1 MCLNVATPPL
11 QHPLN
16 SWEWRHRNRCPWR
29 CRGTNANWKRKQL
42 RGKSTPYNFVH
53 LVNLTT
59 HSAWCMYFNRENIS
73 HSLSVFLCI
82 TRVSASR
89 YTKFI
94 FKLCVSNWLLG
105 VRRCS
110 KISKVWSSVR
120 QRARCSLLQWELLGS
135 LLWSASLPDGC
146 GFAAA
151 PPPAP
156 ASPPAAPA
164 PATKSSLLA
173 SPHCWQS
180 CTLSSDATCH
190 LINMIV
196 TIAIDND
203 LKLRGE
209 GLSLSSLR
217 GCSPEGNVD
226 EVGWEGAVPRL
237 GCC

>member
-1 MCLNVATPPL
+1 MWPPL
-11 QHPLN
+11 HYN
-16 SWEWRHRNRCPWR
+16 IRSIAENGGTEIAA
-29 CRGTNANWKRKQL
+29 RGDAVAQMPIGSESSLEVKAPIQL
-42 RGKSTPYNFVH
+42 RASGQPD
-53 LVNLTT
+53 
-59 HSAWCMYFNRENIS
+59 
-73 HSLSVFLCI
+73 HSLRMVHVLQSGKYLTFPLCI

-94 FKLCVSNWLLG
+94 FKLCVTNWLLG

-203 LKLRGE
+203 LKIRRE
-209 GLSLSSLR
+209 GPSLSSLR